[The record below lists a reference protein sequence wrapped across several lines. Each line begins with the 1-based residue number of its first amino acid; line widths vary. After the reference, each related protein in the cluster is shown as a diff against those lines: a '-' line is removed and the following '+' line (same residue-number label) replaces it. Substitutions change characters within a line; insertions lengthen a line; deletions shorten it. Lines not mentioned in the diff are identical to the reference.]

1 MLREKQRP
9 VAAVSA
15 DKGAILKLEADAKV
29 QYRPAFIDNKQ
40 IMAKQILADRKAVN
54 NIVKSFSPPDK
65 VIVHKKESNEL
76 NNGLFDVKKFQ
87 MMQNKPFAII
97 HKVKSNPIEA
107 PVKEIGGILGALKKA
122 QSS

>member
-1 MLREKQRP
+1 LSATVAGAKNSPFSAAQPGPNIEKLRKELQDKNAMLREKQRP

-65 VIVHKKESNEL
+65 LIVHKKESNEL
-76 NNGLFDVKKFQ
+76 NNGLFDVKKF
-87 MMQNKPFAII
+87 
-97 HKVKSNPIEA
+97 
-107 PVKEIGGILGALKKA
+107 
-122 QSS
+122 